1 MAGELKLNNVS
12 VATESGGVVSL
23 SAANTLAFP
32 TGHIVQM
39 QTAVSTTTLNI
50 GSGTSDATW
59 VDTNLSVNITPKFN
73 NSKIYLHHV
82 VATLLNNSSSF
93 GMRFNRTVPTAT
105 SLNPSYTYH
114 IGAFWI
120 PGHSSLMSF
129 DTPSTTS
136 QCTYM
141 VQVYKTQNGIYWN
154 YSGPGGDFEAQL
166 IAMEIKQ

>member
-23 SAANTLAFP
+23 SAANTIAFP
-32 TGHIVQM
+32 AGHIVQI
-39 QTAVSTTTLNI
+39 QTAVNTSYLQI
-50 GSGTSDATW
+50 GSGTSDGTW
-59 VDTNLSVNITPKFN
+59 VDTGLSVNITPKFN

-82 VATLLNNSSSF
+82 VANIINNSSSF
-93 GMRFNRTVPTAT
+93 GMRFNRTAPTAT
-105 SLNPSYTYH
+105 SLKPSYSYH
-114 IGAFWI
+114 NQGYWI

-141 VQVYKTQNGIYWN
+141 VQVYKAQNGLYWN
-154 YSGPGGDFEAQL
+154 YNGPGGDFEAQL